1 MCPPGKMK
9 SKMKINKDEN
19 KSKEKKMKVIY
30 DGIGRTLSTAI
41 LFIAFQIHRT
51 VRSLNPGK
59 ETVQKPSSPFPY
71 LPSINKLRTLIKS
84 PLSPSACCNNVLSIM
99 THSHLALKYSGVL
112 ES

>member
-1 MCPPGKMK
+1 MCPPGKIK

-19 KSKEKKMKVIY
+19 KSKEKKVKVVY

-41 LFIAFQIHRT
+41 LCIAFQIHRT

-59 ETVQKPSSPFPY
+59 ETIQKPSSPFPY

-84 PLSPSACCNNVLSIM
+84 PLSPSACYNNVLSIM
-99 THSHLALKYSGVL
+99 THCHLALKCSGVL